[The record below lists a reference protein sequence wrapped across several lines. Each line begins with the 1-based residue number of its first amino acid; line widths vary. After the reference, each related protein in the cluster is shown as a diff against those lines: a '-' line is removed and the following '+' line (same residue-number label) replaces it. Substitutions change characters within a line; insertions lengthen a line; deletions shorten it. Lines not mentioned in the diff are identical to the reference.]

1 VALLK
6 IYTKMGGMDIVA
18 TVTIVCRFKTCLT
31 KLLDNQ

>member
-1 VALLK
+1 
-6 IYTKMGGMDIVA
+6 MGGMDIVA